1 MSRTKYLKFG
11 ARADRN
17 LSDLANPVDALNNIL
32 NDLSSQLDENG
43 NKLRFT
49 SADIQALI
57 GISDQGLAETIG
69 ADGRPILLESLAGT
83 NLQATTSDNSLVD
96 VAPKIT
102 YQDYIN
108 NYRTILGD
116 PLWTAGGPGP
126 EATFIPSDRLNANT
140 QGINSQHSGD
150 EIIAGQMYRIVA
162 KGSVN
167 DNKWDEISGLS
178 GSTYVDDSDLGAG
191 FCGDVFTAVGNGDS
205 HYATA
210 TVRNVSLPTGD
221 SGTVA
226 AANLAP
232 DELFTTVV
240 DSNLVDLVGPED
252 FWTNGDFRFSYKI
265 HESFEDVIGGIQWE
279 GYQSARFTVGFKTTA
294 YFVLEEDVNGDDNW
308 TTLKA
313 VIEDEYKT
321 AFPVTYDDADN
332 GNTRIKFH
340 FSGHDFV
347 RVCEGMTVELNG
359 ISVEVARTYRTYN
372 STNSQYDYFADLDQ
386 NVGNTQSSPGRQ
398 ATFLTDVNEEKLTTG
413 EIPLTQVPRGG
424 RRRVRYTAYW
434 GPRPQFQD
442 IENKYFNEYDPR
454 DNGSLNFNYFYSD
467 DGSSDTDGFYTFKY
481 FFDNRVSFTNQRLS
495 KDISVEDTIS
505 LEYVPPQDVDDG
517 EVFVDTNVFAEEIGR
532 KLIQIRDSSGA
543 IIGEDVVSTTFRDV
557 DVGDWI
563 VVCLNTSSQANGTP
577 SGVYYAYQILEK
589 KSNSLIYVN
598 ESYTTLGI
606 GEHVLHDVLFVK
618 NQGLKGIYQSV
629 AVAVGGDQQKKQII
643 ANINTDKAGVMNRPF
658 DTYVEVGDLGYKASY
673 DLLDNTGNTIENNRL
688 PYRISSW
695 TPSTLTGLAV
705 FEAHPKSATAAGV
718 GNSVTFSG
726 PGGTTGGNNGIM
738 AIYSS
743 KGLQDSSAKHEC
755 GGVYGLEVKV
765 PPGGAPGY
773 SNLSGGNRIYVTDL
787 SDDDQ
792 TDYYV
797 YFVGSDPATPVI
809 DQYDIGATSTKIT
822 GQNTTDNYIEIS
834 TALNADLAPGT
845 TLVVVPDT
853 SYSGNTTELRKN
865 REYCVIP
872 LNTAPPFAST
882 DDGLATTST
891 YPNLMVSDLEFETL
905 EVHLASSEIVDL
917 ETVTWAGDGTPN
929 KNIDIQGPN
938 ESGGTS
944 TYKILINSGSY
955 TT

>member
-11 ARADRN
+11 ARADKN
-17 LSDLANPVDALNNIL
+17 LSDLVNPGDALNNIL

-57 GISDQGLAETIG
+57 GISDQGLAETIS

-96 VAPKIT
+96 VSPKIT

-116 PLWTAGGPGP
+116 PLWTAGGSGP

-140 QGINSQHSGD
+140 QGINSEHSGD

-167 DNKWDEISGLS
+167 DNKWDEIAVVDK
-178 GSTYVDDSDLGAG
+178 GSAYVDDTNAATGL
-191 FCGDVFTAVGNGDS
+191 CGDTFTAAVNGNS
-205 HYATA
+205 QYATA

-279 GYQSARFTVGFKTTA
+279 GYQSNRFTIGFKTTA
-294 YFVLEEDVNGDDNW
+294 YFILEEDVNGDDNW

-313 VIEDEYKT
+313 VIEDEYET
-321 AFPVTYDDADN
+321 AYPITYSDAGD
-332 GNTRIKFH
+332 GNTTIKFANR
-340 FSGHDFV
+340 HDFV

-359 ISVEVARTYRTYN
+359 QSVEVTRTYRTYN
-372 STNSQYDYFADLDQ
+372 STNSQYDYFADLSQ
-386 NVGNTQSSPGRQ
+386 NVGNTLAAPGAK
-398 ATFLTDVNEEKLTTG
+398 ATFLTDVNEEQLTTG
-413 EIPLTQVPRGG
+413 GIPLTQVPRGG

-442 IENKYFNEYDPR
+442 IESKYFNEYDPR
-454 DNGSLNFNYFYSD
+454 DNGNLNFNYFYPD
-467 DGSSDTDGFYTFKY
+467 DGSSDNDGFYTFKY
-481 FFDNRVSFTNQRLS
+481 FYDNRVSFTNQRLS
-495 KDISVEDTIS
+495 KDISVENTIS
-505 LEYVPPQDVDDG
+505 LEYVPPQDVDDD
-517 EVFVDTNVFAEEIGR
+517 EVFIDVNATAEQIGR
-532 KLIQIRDSSGA
+532 KLIQIRDNSGA
-543 IIGEDVVSTTFRDV
+543 IIGEDVESTTFRDV
-557 DVGDWI
+557 DIGDWI
-563 VVCLNTSSQANGTP
+563 IVCLNTSQQAGGAVT
-577 SGVYYAYQILEK
+577 GVYYAYQILEK

-618 NQGLKGIYQSV
+618 NKGLKGIYQSV
-629 AVAVGGDQQKKQII
+629 EVGVGGDQQKKQII

-673 DLLDNTGNTIENNRL
+673 DLLDNTGNTIENNRF

-695 TPSTLTGLAV
+695 TPGSPTGLAV
-705 FEAHPKSATAAGV
+705 FEPHPKAGFEQSN
-718 GNSVTFSG
+718 NSVSFSG
-726 PGGTTGGNNGIM
+726 VGGTTGGNNGIM

-755 GGVYGLEVKV
+755 GGVYGLEVKT

-787 SDDDQ
+787 SGDDQ

-797 YFVGSDPATPVI
+797 YFVGADPTTPSI
-809 DQYDIGATSTKIT
+809 DQYDIGGASTQIT

-834 TALNADLAPGT
+834 TTLNADLAPGT
-845 TLVVVPDT
+845 TLVIVPDT
-853 SYSGNTTELRKN
+853 SYSGSASELRKN

-917 ETVTWAGDGTPN
+917 ETVTWTGDGTPN

-938 ESGGTS
+938 ESDGTS
-944 TYKILINSGSY
+944 TYKILINSDSY